1 MDAAAGPQL
10 GSRPL
15 DTLSLA
21 NAHWKKATAPTPRGK
36 FRSHLEVFLLKR
48 ALWVAGAFVYV
59 SVHLLRLYSCTRVRH
74 MHMCMRST
82 MYNSMVIPIAQCL
95 NCCHHRR
102 WCAGSVGWRAS
113 LLPLC
118 ASCTWRDS
126 AACTHECRWSSPG
139 TQICH
144 ILYGSRWSGR
154 QDGGFVWI
162 RGRFPLGFVA
172 VFQILRILG
181 RVFSRLANIFVLLAQ
196 GLERGSYEPDVT
208 GSIPVWDTP
217 F

>member
-1 MDAAAGPQL
+1 
-10 GSRPL
+10 
-15 DTLSLA
+15 
-21 NAHWKKATAPTPRGK
+21 
-36 FRSHLEVFLLKR
+36 
-48 ALWVAGAFVYV
+48 
-59 SVHLLRLYSCTRVRH
+59 

-208 GSIPVWDTP
+208 GSIPVWDMAEGLFSP
-217 F
+217 FFQFFLAFSPFSFSFLSSFFFAFLYLRSHDAPSQRTCTVRH